1 MKDFSRAFI
10 QKTHPAET
18 RPVRPSCA
26 GGGIGASKRAMSAGA
41 SDENV
46 IAMGGIER
54 PSNEVS
60 FSARFSTFERFFIRL
75 LFPISVCCV
84 QTGVID
90 FRDTSLIFLE
100 NY

>member
-1 MKDFSRAFI
+1 MKEFSRAFI

-26 GGGIGASKRAMSAGA
+26 GGGIGALKRAMPVGA

-54 PSNEVS
+54 PSNEVN
-60 FSARFSTFERFFIRL
+60 FSARFSTFERFCIRL
-75 LFPISVCCV
+75 ILPISICCA
-84 QTGVID
+84 QA
-90 FRDTSLIFLE
+90 
-100 NY
+100 